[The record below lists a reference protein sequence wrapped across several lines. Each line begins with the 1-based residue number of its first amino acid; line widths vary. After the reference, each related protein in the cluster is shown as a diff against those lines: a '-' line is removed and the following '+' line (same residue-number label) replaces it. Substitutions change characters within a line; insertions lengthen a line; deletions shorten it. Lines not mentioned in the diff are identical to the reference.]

1 MNYRIIKAPSE
12 GTCQILQRRIDP
24 SMKEFVKEAEAIGL
38 AQGKLCDM
46 IFATDV
52 AEKATGVRVV
62 DIRGNCPQNL
72 VMVAILGD
80 TSAVEIALQSM
91 KEELDNQQNLFK

>member
-1 MNYRIIKAPSE
+1 MNFRIIKAPTS
-12 GTCQILQRRIDP
+12 GTCQILQQRIAP
-24 SMKEFVKEAEAIGL
+24 SMKIKVDEAEAIGL
-38 AQGKLCDM
+38 AQGRLCDM

-72 VMVAILGD
+72 IMVAILGD
-80 TSAVEIALQSM
+80 TSSVELALHAM
-91 KEELDNQQNLFK
+91 KKELDNQKNIFQ